1 LSHCCEI
8 AVCVS
13 TERKAG
19 KARASKTTTAEERA
33 ATTTGGGVKRKRAA
47 KVGRRPKTSES
58 EPAAAAA
65 AAEKNRI
72 KRRKKSASATATT
85 TSVRT
90 GDMGHD
96 DMGQDGGSYMGL
108 DRVGRKKKKRG
119 RKRKD
124 AAAAVTTS
132 VRAGSDIDV
141 GQIDSKAWKDDNR
154 RHIEDKG
161 PDEVGMKKKR
171 GRKKKEATAE
181 AVVPVDADVIDE
193 SIANRARPEELGKAG
208 RRKMKKKTA
217 IAT

>member
-1 LSHCCEI
+1 LNHCCEI

-65 AAEKNRI
+65 EKNRI

-90 GDMGHD
+90 GDMGHND
-96 DMGQDGGSYMGL
+96 DMGQYGGSYMGL

-193 SIANRARPEELGKAG
+193 SIANRARHEELGKAG
-208 RRKMKKKTA
+208 RRKMKKKKTA

>member
-1 LSHCCEI
+1 MSHCCEI

-33 ATTTGGGVKRKRAA
+33 ATTGGGVKRKRAA

-58 EPAAAAA
+58 EPAAA

-154 RHIEDKG
+154 RHTEDKG
-161 PDEVGMKKKR
+161 PDEVGMKKR
-171 GRKKKEATAE
+171 GRKKKEAIAE

-193 SIANRARPEELGKAG
+193 SIGSRARPEELGKAG
-208 RRKMKKKTA
+208 RRKMKKKKTA

>member
-1 LSHCCEI
+1 LNHCCEI

-33 ATTTGGGVKRKRAA
+33 ATTGGGVKRKRAA

-58 EPAAAAA
+58 EPA

-161 PDEVGMKKKR
+161 PDEVGMKKR
-171 GRKKKEATAE
+171 GRKKKEAIAE

-193 SIANRARPEELGKAG
+193 SIGNRARPEELGKAG
-208 RRKMKKKTA
+208 HRKMKKKKTA

>member
-1 LSHCCEI
+1 
-8 AVCVS
+8 V
-13 TERKAG
+13 G
-19 KARASKTTTAEERA
+19 KARASKTMTAEERA

-58 EPAAAAA
+58 EPAAA

-208 RRKMKKKTA
+208 RRKMKKKKTA

>member
-1 LSHCCEI
+1 MNHCCEI

-33 ATTTGGGVKRKRAA
+33 ATTGGGVKRKRAA

-58 EPAAAAA
+58 EPA

-90 GDMGHD
+90 GDMGHND

-161 PDEVGMKKKR
+161 PDEVGMKKR
-171 GRKKKEATAE
+171 GRKKKEAIAE

-193 SIANRARPEELGKAG
+193 SIGNRARPEELGKAG
-208 RRKMKKKTA
+208 HRKMKKKKTA

>member
-1 LSHCCEI
+1 MSHCCEI

-33 ATTTGGGVKRKRAA
+33 ATTGGGVKRKRAA

-161 PDEVGMKKKR
+161 PDEVGMKKR
-171 GRKKKEATAE
+171 GRKKKEAIAE

-193 SIANRARPEELGKAG
+193 SIGSRARPEELGKAG
-208 RRKMKKKTA
+208 RRKMKKKKTA

>member
-1 LSHCCEI
+1 MNHCCEI

-19 KARASKTTTAEERA
+19 KARASKTMTAEERA
-33 ATTTGGGVKRKRAA
+33 ATTGGGVKRKRAA
-47 KVGRRPKTSES
+47 KVGRRRKTSES
-58 EPAAAAA
+58 EPAAA

-90 GDMGHD
+90 GNMGHND

-161 PDEVGMKKKR
+161 PDEVGMKKR
-171 GRKKKEATAE
+171 GRKKKEAIAE

-193 SIANRARPEELGKAG
+193 SIGSRARPEELGKAG
-208 RRKMKKKTA
+208 RRKMKKKKTA